1 VLHSFDG
8 GDGHNPFAGLALDKA
23 GNLYGTTLRGGDLS
37 LCGGNGCGVV
47 FELTPNSNGGWTET
61 VTHRFLDHPGAA
73 PGAGVILDAAGN
85 VYGAT
90 SGDGSTTFGSV
101 FEITP

>member
-1 VLHSFDG
+1 
-8 GDGHNPFAGLALDKA
+8 
-23 GNLYGTTLRGGDLS
+23 
-37 LCGGNGCGVV
+37 
-47 FELTPNSNGGWTET
+47 LTPNSNGGWTET
-61 VTHRFLDHPGAA
+61 VLHRFLDHPGAE
-73 PGAGVILDAAGN
+73 PRAGVILDAAGN